1 MNEIAPL
8 ARKDLGFFPV
18 QHEEMEI
25 EIIDSKERPVW
36 REVKQ
41 KVL

>member
-1 MNEIAPL
+1 MDEIAPL

-18 QHEEMEI
+18 QHEEMGI
-25 EIIDSKERPVW
+25 EIIDSKEGPVW

-41 KVL
+41 KI